1 MKISIIANPKKKKIY
16 SICKKLIPWLKK
28 RGVEVFISRDIA
40 GEIKGVKK
48 GYRREEAARKG
59 DILIALGGDGT
70 LLEAVRLLK
79 GRDIPIIGVNAG
91 GLGFLTEVT
100 LQEFYPLLE
109 DVLRGKCEI
118 EERVMLEVILPGTKP
133 KKFFALNDV
142 VITRGA
148 FSRILRLKL
157 YIEGELANVYLSDGL
172 ILATPTGSTAHS
184 LSAGGPIVHPELK
197 VIVLSPI
204 CPHTM
209 TNRPLIIPGD
219 KEVVIELDREKVEV
233 SLTIDG
239 QTWINLS
246 PGQKVKVKMARD
258 VVRLITNPEKSY
270 FDVLRQK
277 LHWKGTTVE

>member
-1 MKISIIANPKKKKIY
+1 MKIGIIANPRKKKIY
-16 SICKKLIPWLKK
+16 SVCRKLIPWLKRK
-28 RGVEVFISRDIA
+28 GVEVFISKDIA
-40 GEIKGVKK
+40 REIKGAKK
-48 GYRREEAARKG
+48 EYSREEAARKG

-100 LQEFYPLLE
+100 LEEFYPLLE
-109 DVLRGKCEI
+109 DVLKGKFETK
-118 EERVMLEVILPGTKP
+118 ERAMLEVSLGSA

-148 FSRILRLKL
+148 FSRILRLKV
-157 YIEGELANVYLSDGL
+157 YIENEFANAYLSDGL

-219 KEVVIELDREKVEV
+219 KEITIELDREKVEV
-233 SLTIDG
+233 SLTVDG
-239 QTWINLS
+239 QIWKSLAQ
-246 PGQKVKVKMARD
+246 GQKVKIKMAKN

-270 FDVLRQK
+270 FEVLRHK
-277 LHWKGTTVE
+277 LNWKGTTGK

>member
-1 MKISIIANPKKKKIY
+1 MKISIIANPRKKKIY
-16 SICKKLIPWLKK
+16 SVCRKLIPWLKRK
-28 RGVEVFISRDIA
+28 GVEVFISKDIA
-40 GEIKGVKK
+40 REIKGAKK
-48 GYRREEAARKG
+48 EYSREEVARKG

-100 LQEFYPLLE
+100 LEEFYPLLE
-109 DVLRGKCEI
+109 NVLKGKFETK
-118 EERVMLEVILPGTKP
+118 ERAMLEVSLGSA

-148 FSRILRLKL
+148 FSRILRLKV
-157 YIEGELANVYLSDGL
+157 YIENEFANAYLSDGL

-219 KEVVIELDREKVEV
+219 KEVTIELDREKVEV
-233 SLTIDG
+233 SLTMDG
-239 QTWINLS
+239 QIWKSLAQ
-246 PGQKVKVKMARD
+246 GQKVKIKMAKN
-258 VVRLITNPEKSY
+258 VVRLITNPKKSY
-270 FDVLRQK
+270 FEVLRHK
-277 LHWKGTTVE
+277 LNWKGTTGK

>member
-1 MKISIIANPKKKKIY
+1 MKISIIANPRKKKIY
-16 SICKKLIPWLKK
+16 SVCRKLIPWLKRK
-28 RGVEVFISRDIA
+28 GVEVFISKDIA
-40 GEIKGVKK
+40 REIKGAKK
-48 GYRREEAARKG
+48 EYSREEAARKG

-100 LQEFYPLLE
+100 LEEFYPLLE
-109 DVLRGKCEI
+109 NVLKGKFETK
-118 EERVMLEVILPGTKP
+118 ERAMLEVSLGSA

-148 FSRILRLKL
+148 FSRILRLNV
-157 YIEGELANVYLSDGL
+157 YIENEFANAYLSDGL

-219 KEVVIELDREKVEV
+219 KEITIELDREKVEV
-233 SLTIDG
+233 SLTVDG
-239 QTWINLS
+239 QIWKSLAQ
-246 PGQKVKVKMARD
+246 GQKVKIKMAKN

-270 FDVLRQK
+270 FEVLRRK
-277 LHWKGTTVE
+277 LNWKGTTGK

>member
-1 MKISIIANPKKKKIY
+1 MKISIIANPKKKRVY
-16 SICKKLIPWLKK
+16 SILKKLIPWLKK
-28 RGVEVFISRDIA
+28 KSVEVLISNEVAR
-40 GEIKGVKK
+40 ELKGVKK
-48 GYRREEAARKG
+48 GYSRQAVARKG
-59 DILIALGGDGT
+59 DVLIALGGDGT
-70 LLEAVRLLK
+70 LLEAVRLLG
-79 GRDIPIIGVNAG
+79 GRDIPILGVNAG
-91 GLGFLTEVT
+91 ALGFLTEVT
-100 LQEFYPLLE
+100 LKELYPLLG
-109 DVLRGKCEI
+109 DVLNGKFET
-118 EERVMLEVILPGTKP
+118 EERVMLEVTLKT

-184 LSAGGPIVHPELK
+184 LSAGGPIVHPELR

-219 KEVVIELDREKVEV
+219 KDIVIELDREKVEV

-239 QTWINLS
+239 QTWINLT

-270 FDVLRQK
+270 FEVLRQK